1 MSKKLVRVTDEGI
14 IGGVC
19 AGLGRYFNIDAAK
32 VRIAWIIFCLLGGSG
47 ILVYLILWLVMP
59 KATY

>member
-19 AGLGRYFNIDAAK
+19 AGLARYFNTDATK
-32 VRIAWIIFCLLGGSG
+32 IRIGWVIFCLLGGSG
-47 ILVYLILWLVMP
+47 ILVYLIMWLIMP
-59 KATY
+59 KSTY